1 MNQGRGYK
9 QQQSGF
15 TIIELVI
22 VIVILGILAA
32 TALPK
37 FSNLTTNART
47 AAARGVAGALGSAAM
62 IARSQWQALGQPAS
76 INLDGNSIVLS
87 SAGWPA
93 GITGASISVMTNQ
106 QCVDV
111 WNNVMQNPPGVSA
124 TVATCTGTCQYVAT
138 ASSLT
143 CTYVDQAGS
152 GANSITYNI
161 STGVVVSP

>member
-1 MNQGRGYK
+1 MSQHRGYK
-9 QQQSGF
+9 QQSGF
-15 TIIELVI
+15 TIVELVV

-47 AAARGVAGALGSAAM
+47 AATRGVAGALGSAVM
-62 IARSQWQALGQPAS
+62 IARSQWQALGQPTS
-76 INLDGNSIVLS
+76 ISLDGNSIVLS

-93 GITGASISVMTNQ
+93 GTTGASIAAMTSQ

-111 WNNVMQNPPGVSA
+111 WNNVMQNPPGVSS
-124 TVATCTGTCQYVAT
+124 TIATCTGTCQYVAT
-138 ASSLT
+138 GATLN
-143 CTYVDQAGS
+143 CTYVDQAGA

>member
-1 MNQGRGYK
+1 MQR
-9 QQQSGF
+9 QSSSNIQHGF

-37 FSNLTTNART
+37 FSNLTTNARQ
-47 AAARGVAGALGSAAM
+47 AAARGVAGALGSAVM
-62 IARSQWQALGQPAS
+62 IARSQWQALGQPSS
-76 INLDGNSIVLS
+76 ILLDSSSIVVS

-93 GITGASISVMTNQ
+93 GTTGASIGSMTAQ

-111 WNNVMQNPPGVSA
+111 WNGVMQNPPGVATTVSA
-124 TVATCTGTCQYVAT
+124 CTGTCQYVAT
-138 ASSLT
+138 GSALT
-143 CTYVDQAGS
+143 CSYRDQQGA